1 MSAVFY
7 ITQIMLHSQR
17 ILFFDNKTIKILHNQ
32 KPFLVFDSPSAIAQ
46 VSPNIAKLSLILQYL
61 KMAPA

>member
-7 ITQIMLHSQR
+7 ITQTMLHSQR

-32 KPFLVFDSPSAIAQ
+32 KPFLVFDSPSATA
-46 VSPNIAKLSLILQYL
+46 
-61 KMAPA
+61 